1 MVPTRLVFLPLLP
14 KRCCVEEQIC
24 LCFSPCF
31 LHVLRFC
38 HALCLHNPRHH
49 YYYWFCYC
57 DYHHHYYCYIY
68 ITPSTR
74 TIVAVTIPT
83 AIAATSAGV

>member
-1 MVPTRLVFLPLLP
+1 MLFVLYTLYFILLLP
-14 KRCCVEEQIC
+14 C
-24 LCFSPCF
+24 LC
-31 LHVLRFC
+31 HG
-38 HALCLHNPRHH
+38 LCLHNPRHH